1 MPAAATPP
9 AVHAVRQTGA
19 GELASASATYALGAL
34 TYVGP
39 SRGRGVLD
47 LELGRGRVLMSGRDA
62 DQVSPTRWRL
72 KIDTLRLVDQ
82 RRVTASCQLE
92 FTRGGGGYAG
102 LTCRGLIQPD
112 GEPFAVRWRGDGTPS
127 RRLDLPADAP

>member
-1 MPAAATPP
+1 MLATSAPP

-19 GELASASATYALGAL
+19 GELVSAKATYPLGAL

-39 SRGRGVLD
+39 SGGRGVLN
-47 LELGRGRVLMSGRDA
+47 LEIGRGRLLMSGRDA

-92 FTRGGGGYAG
+92 FTPGGGGYAG

-127 RRLDLPADAP
+127 RRLDPSVEVP